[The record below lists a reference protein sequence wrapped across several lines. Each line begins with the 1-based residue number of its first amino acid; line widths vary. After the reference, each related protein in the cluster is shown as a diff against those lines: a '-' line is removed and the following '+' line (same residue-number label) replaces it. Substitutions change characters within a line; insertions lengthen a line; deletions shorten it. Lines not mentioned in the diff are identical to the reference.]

1 MGFFCLDED
10 ILLYLPNNYKVMAKA
25 DQIREKFPRITEV
38 TFNKFV
44 NGDWTPT
51 KKYLEYMCSM
61 WVKKL
66 EGSQQIKS
74 AEFLISVVKSFDELL
89 PYNDVSKDIYSSH
102 FRTVSSLTSYIDK
115 FRKIKE
121 DKEFIREDHVEVL
134 WETDDYLMVKPK
146 THVGSLKYGSNT
158 RWCTASKS
166 NPGTFNSYIAGGL
179 LVYLID
185 KKNSKGNTYSKVAFY
200 ERGTNL
206 FTGCLEIYN
215 QSDSNVQDVTVI
227 ENGWN
232 EDVLIEVY
240 TRFRIAKINY
250 VKLKKSINEVNRV
263 ISMLGSF
270 SIDEFKQHL
279 NIVKNVDVEKHDKA
293 QKMVDN
299 FLNIIQEFQ
308 IK

>member
-1 MGFFCLDED
+1 M
-10 ILLYLPNNYKVMAKA
+10 PNNYKVMAKA
-25 DQIREKFPRITEV
+25 DQIREKFPRITQV

-44 NGDWTPT
+44 DGDFTPT

-61 WVKKL
+61 WTKKL
-66 EGSQQIKS
+66 EGSHSIKS
-74 AEFLISVVKSFDELL
+74 AEFLISMVKSFDELL
-89 PYNDVSKDIYSSH
+89 PYNDVSKDIYSSN
-102 FRTVSSLTSYIDK
+102 FRTISGLSDYVNK
-115 FRKIKE
+115 FRQIKE
-121 DKEFIREDHVEVL
+121 DKEFVREDHVDVL

-146 THVGSLKYGSNT
+146 THIGSLKYGSNT
-158 RWCTASKS
+158 RWCTASKT
-166 NPGTFNSYIAGGL
+166 NPSTFNSYIAGGL

-185 KKNSKGNTYSKVAFY
+185 KKNSKGSVYSKVAFY

-206 FTGCLEIYN
+206 FSGCLEIYN
-215 QSDSNVQDVTVI
+215 QLDNNIQDVSVI

-240 TRFRIAKINY
+240 ARFRIAKINY

-279 NIVKNVDVEKHDKA
+279 NVIKNVETEKHDKA
-293 QKMVDN
+293 EMMVKN
-299 FLNIIQEFQ
+299 FLNIIQEFE